1 MNQAT
6 FLIGSGIGE
15 LLLRTDP
22 SDAMAYLPQA
32 KALQKLVSPAEM
44 GELFKV
50 LIVGKD
56 VVLAPALSAADRSHR
71 L

>member
-1 MNQAT
+1 
-6 FLIGSGIGE
+6 
-15 LLLRTDP
+15 
-22 SDAMAYLPQA
+22 
-32 KALQKLVSPAEM
+32 M

-56 VVLAPALSAADRSHR
+56 VALPPALSAADRSHR